1 VQRPA
6 VLALGHLLALIAAGC
21 SSPDD
26 DASPEQGPSP
36 AGASGDA
43 SFAPP
48 SGGFDYQLGGPYA
61 PPEGTDIVVRDS
73 TADPADGAYGVC
85 YVNGFQSQPGESGD
99 WGDLVLTDD
108 GGAVADPDWPDEFL
122 LDTSTE
128 TNRSAIAEALGLVVQ
143 GCADAG
149 YDAVEYDN
157 LDSYLRSGGLLT
169 PDDNLALARLLIEAA
184 HGAGLAAGQKN
195 APELADD
202 GAAAGFDFAVTE
214 ECGAFDECTDYL
226 AAYAVVLDVEYTDA
240 AQFGELCDSGA
251 LPPHAV
257 RRDVGLTIPGS
268 PDYVFE
274 RCPD

>member
-1 VQRPA
+1 VRTPA
-6 VLALGHLLALIAAGC
+6 TTRSSTTTSTPTSAPAGC
-21 SSPDD
+21 SRRTTTS
-26 DASPEQGPSP
+26 
-36 AGASGDA
+36 
-43 SFAPP
+43 
-48 SGGFDYQLGGPYA
+48 
-61 PPEGTDIVVRDS
+61 R
-73 TADPADGAYGVC
+73 
-85 YVNGFQSQPGESGD
+85 
-99 WGDLVLTDD
+99 
-108 GGAVADPDWPDEFL
+108 WP
-122 LDTSTE
+122 
-128 TNRSAIAEALGLVVQ
+128 
-143 GCADAG
+143 
-149 YDAVEYDN
+149 
-157 LDSYLRSGGLLT
+157 
-169 PDDNLALARLLIEAA
+169 
-184 HGAGLAAGQKN
+184 GAGLAAGQKN